1 MYLGLKHSHLMF
13 VMLSVILFYYRFFV
27 VQIRGNTL
35 PKILKILPHVIDTLL
50 IGTAIGLCFVLGQYP
65 FLVSWLTVKVLF
77 VIGYIVFAALAIK
90 ATSKSK
96 GVQWLSGASICL
108 VLAAFMA
115 ITKTSF

>member
-27 VQIRGNTL
+27 VQIRNREL
-35 PKILKILPHVIDTLL
+35 PKALKIIPHVIDTLL
-50 IGTAIGLCFVLGQYP
+50 IATAIGLCVVLQQYP
-65 FLVSWLTVKVLF
+65 IMVTWLTVKVLF
-77 VIGYIVFAALAIK
+77 VIGYIVFAVLAIK
-90 ATSKSK
+90 AQSKSK
-96 GVQWLSGASICL
+96 GIQWLTAASTCL